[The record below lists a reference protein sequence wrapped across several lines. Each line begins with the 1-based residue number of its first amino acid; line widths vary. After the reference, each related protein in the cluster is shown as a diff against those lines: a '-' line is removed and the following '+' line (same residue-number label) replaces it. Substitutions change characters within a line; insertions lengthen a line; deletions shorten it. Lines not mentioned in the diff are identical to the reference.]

1 MDVNPFLLFILDGD
15 PLRKINDQR
24 SGLIKDIFI
33 FIPDDSVLDF
43 LYEDLGIKNFSEL
56 ASIPGLRDALI
67 YSSVF
72 FYNEIKKEYFSYEYF
87 LDNPEKSHISFKN
100 PDIKE
105 IDGIKI
111 LREEIFPRKQVF
123 KFPWNR
129 RYNIYVKYIEGLL
142 LTDEANSIINTDFV
156 LPFGNMPLV
165 ENPSYRGHPNYAV
178 LEAEF
183 LRILHKEDCI
193 AITSYWDPIFDSWA
207 DIGIEVR
214 IENDKIIAILLTSI
228 GEKHVF
234 DCLKSNSDFSIIYL
248 TLSYYEQ
255 NGGRSGGHANMLIY
269 NRSRREIERFE
280 PHGYSSTEGTP
291 QLDTK
296 LKEYFEN
303 PQFKKYIDRYLT
315 PKDICPTMPKLFQV
329 MELQQKN
336 QLGMKSNGWCQSW
349 SMWYAH
355 LRLSNKT
362 LSQNI
367 VIKRAMDEL
376 QRKPRGFIDLART
389 YHTFLEKFS
398 SQLGE
403 SYDSKVFEEMLK
415 HYKIK

>member
-1 MDVNPFLLFILDGD
+1 MDVNPFLLFILDGN
-15 PLRKINDQR
+15 PLRKINNQR
-24 SGLIKDIFI
+24 SSLIKDIFI

-72 FYNEIKKEYFSYEYF
+72 FYDEIKKEYFPYEYF
-87 LDNPEKSHISFKN
+87 LDNPEEGHISFKN
-100 PDIKE
+100 PNIKE

-111 LREEIFPRKQVF
+111 LREEKFPKKQVF
-123 KFPWNR
+123 NFPSNR
-129 RYNIYVKYIEGLL
+129 HYNIYVKYIEGLL
-142 LTDEANSIINTDFV
+142 LSDEASSIINADFV
-156 LPFGNMPLV
+156 LPFGNMSFV
-165 ENPSYRGHPNYAV
+165 ENTSYRGHPNYAV

-183 LRILHKEDCI
+183 LRSLHKEDCV
-193 AITSYWDPIFDSWA
+193 AITSYWDPNFDSWA

-214 IENDKIIAILLTSI
+214 IENNKIIAILLTSTA
-228 GEKHVF
+228 EKRVI
-234 DCLKSNSDFSIIYL
+234 DCLKSDSDFSIIYL

-255 NGGRSGGHANMLIY
+255 NGTIRSGGHANMLIY

-280 PHGYSSTEGTP
+280 PHGFSSTEGTS
-291 QLDTK
+291 QLDAK

-329 MELQQKN
+329 MDQQQKIE
-336 QLGMKSNGWCQSW
+336 LGIKVEGGWCQSW

-355 LRLSNKT
+355 LRLSNRT
-362 LSQNI
+362 LSQNT

-376 QRKPRGFIDLART
+376 QRKPRGFIDLARS
-389 YHTFLEKFS
+389 YHMFLENFRRN
-398 SQLGE
+398 
-403 SYDSKVFEEMLK
+403 
-415 HYKIK
+415 